1 MDQAGRRRRR
11 IRRPP
16 TNTAPAPTTANSS
29 TSAPVKG
36 RLLVVV
42 VLAGAFSAD
51 SYGRALV
58 EAGVL
63 EAAAMAGVTTQP
75 GSLMVAGETQLAAA
89 PATVGATRREVTA
102 KPEPMI
108 NRLAHI
114 MVALLPVGTA
124 PLRFPSQTT
133 KSLASLVTH
142 TALSATPFAMTIT

>member
-1 MDQAGRRRRR
+1 MS
-11 IRRPP
+11 RPP

-42 VLAGAFSAD
+42 LAGAVA
-51 SYGRALV
+51 
-58 EAGVL
+58 AGVPSDGGEL
-63 EAAAMAGVTTQP
+63 VTAGVFEAAAIAGGTTQP
-75 GSLMVAGETQLAAA
+75 GSLMVDGETQLGAA
-89 PATVGATRREVTA
+89 PATVGATSKEVTA

-114 MVALLPVGTA
+114 MVALLPVGAT

-133 KSLASLVTH
+133 KPLVNRC
-142 TALSATPFAMTIT
+142 